1 MPAKTGTSLAVLTN
15 GKFVRA
21 LHLRSAFSCGFAP
34 IDNFLRSSLS
44 DQTRAGLGVAWIATA
59 GEDPVVLGFYTL
71 GAMAVRAGAGPKPWR
86 RAGIP
91 DIPVI
96 YFRAV
101 AVRTDMQGRG
111 LGTACMIDAMKRC
124 LSISEQMG
132 AAAIVLDVL
141 RDEHIERRQAFYE
154 QLGFRPLG
162 DPDMPHRYFIPM
174 SDVRASL
181 G

>member
-1 MPAKTGTSLAVLTN
+1 MPAEPAGATPLIIR
-15 GKFVRA
+15 KFDKA
-21 LHLRSAFSCGFAP
+21 LHDRSAFSCGFAP
-34 IDNFLRSSLS
+34 IDNFLKSSLS
-44 DQTRAGLGVAWIATA
+44 DQTKAGLAVAWMATA
-59 GEDPVVLGFYTL
+59 GDDPAVLGFYTL
-71 GAMAVRAGAGPKPWR
+71 GAMAVRAVSGPKPWR

-96 YFRAV
+96 YLRAV
-101 AVRTDMQGRG
+101 AVRADWQGRG
-111 LGTACMIDAMKRC
+111 LGTALMIDAMKRC

-141 RDEHIERRQAFYE
+141 RNALFERRRDFCE

-174 SDVRASL
+174 QDLKATL